1 MGGQYVGSTK
11 SSAELFERA
20 QGSIPAGVN
29 NAVRYMKPHPLFVAR
44 ASGSKV
50 YDADG
55 NEYLDFW
62 MGHGA
67 LVLGHAFPPVV
78 EAMRQQA
85 EGAHFGYNS
94 EWEVL
99 LAEKVVELV
108 PSAEQVR
115 FCNSGTEANMYAMRL
130 ARGYTGR
137 AKIIKYEGGWHGG
150 YDALHTGVFMPM
162 GIAETAGLTDGA
174 MEDTSVLP
182 FNDLEASV
190 AAIGQG
196 DVAAVLVETVQG
208 AGGVVA
214 AEPAFLQGLRD
225 ACTANG
231 TLLVFDEVI
240 TAFRL
245 APGGGQEVYD
255 VIPDLT
261 VLGKL
266 VGGGFLPAGAICG
279 RADVMELNDHLIHT
293 DRTERVYHGGTYSGN
308 PLVCCAGYTA
318 LSELD
323 ENRETIYPRLNSLG
337 ERVRN
342 GLQERLRNVGLSAYA
357 TGLGSMAAVHI
368 TPVQPRDARTAYHPE
383 SREDILAQL
392 SEFLLDSRVLYR
404 GFHPHFFL
412 STAHTDDDTDRLL
425 SLVEEFARSL

>member
-1 MGGQYVGSTK
+1 MGGQYAGATR

-20 QGSIPAGVN
+20 QGAIPAGVN

-85 EGAHFGYNS
+85 AGAHFGYNS

-115 FCNSGTEANMYAMRL
+115 FSNSGTEANMYALRL

-137 AKIIKYEGGWHGG
+137 SKIAKYEGGWHGG
-150 YDALHTGVFMPM
+150 YDPLHTAVFMPL
-162 GIAETAGLTDGA
+162 GVAETAGLTSGA
-174 MEDTSVLP
+174 MEDTLALP

-196 DVAAVLVETVQG
+196 DIAAVLVETVQG
-208 AGGVVA
+208 AGGVIP

-225 ACTANG
+225 VCTDTG
-231 TLLVFDEVI
+231 TLLIFDEVI

-245 APGGGQEVYD
+245 APGGGQEVYG

-261 VLGKL
+261 VLGKM
-266 VGGGFLPAGAICG
+266 VGGGSLPAGAICG
-279 RADVMELNDHLIHT
+279 RADIMELNDHLVHA
-293 DRTERVYHGGTYSGN
+293 DRTERVYHGGTYAGN
-308 PLVCCAGYTA
+308 PLVCRAGYTA
-318 LSELD
+318 LTEVD
-323 ENRETIYPRLNSLG
+323 QNRDAIYPRLNSVG
-337 ERVRN
+337 ERVRK
-342 GLQERLRNVGLSAYA
+342 GLQDCLRNVGLSAYS
-357 TGLGSMAAVHI
+357 TGLGSLAAVHI
-368 TPVQPRDARTAYHPE
+368 TPVEPRDARTAYHPE
-383 SREDILAQL
+383 SREDILARL
-392 SEFLLDSRVLYR
+392 AEFLLDARVLYR

-412 STAHTDDDTDRLL
+412 STAHTDEDIDRLL
-425 SLVEEFARSL
+425 SLTEDFARSL